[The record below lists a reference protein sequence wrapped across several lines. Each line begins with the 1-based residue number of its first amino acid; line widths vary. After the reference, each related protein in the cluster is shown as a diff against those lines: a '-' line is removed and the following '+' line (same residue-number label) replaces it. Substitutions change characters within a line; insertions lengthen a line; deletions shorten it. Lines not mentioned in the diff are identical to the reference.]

1 MSLGDRFGAL
11 VVCVGELGAVA
22 ERGSANFSSERRHFR
37 GAALFVGNTARI
49 TLFGKNSP
57 MGFVIV

>member
-1 MSLGDRFGAL
+1 VSLGDRFGAL

-37 GAALFVGNTARI
+37 GAALFVDS
-49 TLFGKNSP
+49 TLYTSIDG
-57 MGFVIV
+57 MM

>member
-1 MSLGDRFGAL
+1 VSLGDRFGAL

-37 GAALFVGNTARI
+37 GAALFVDS
-49 TLFGKNSP
+49 TLYTSIDGMMYLLVFA
-57 MGFVIV
+57 